1 MEQSYQSIDYTDKL
15 LYCKFY
21 SGLNN
26 MVQSEYMSQKPVTK
40 AVIAAAGFG
49 TRFLPQTKAM
59 PKEMLPLVD
68 KPIIQYIVEELV
80 QAGITDI
87 IIVTGYHKRTI
98 EDHFD
103 QMSADL
109 RANLEEGGKTE
120 LLDKTAKISNLA
132 NFAYIRQKGPYGT
145 ATPLLS
151 AAHLIG
157 EEPFIYTF
165 ADDFMAATPSRFEQM
180 LDVFNERGGSVLT
193 CVKRDNEQDYKRYGY
208 AGGEELSPGLVDIKT
223 IIEKPGTR
231 ENSPSDIATV
241 SGYVFEP
248 ALLDYL
254 REHRENY
261 DTSKEFMIQE
271 SMQKMIKDGHHMYG
285 LEVANGT
292 YYDTGNPLE
301 YIKTVFDFV
310 LKRDDIGP
318 ELKEFLRKKLQ

>member
-1 MEQSYQSIDYTDKL
+1 
-15 LYCKFY
+15 
-21 SGLNN
+21 
-26 MVQSEYMSQKPVTK
+26 MSQKPVRK

-68 KPIIQYIVEELV
+68 KPIIQVIVEELV

-109 RANLEEGGKTE
+109 RTNLEEGGKAE
-120 LLDKTAKISNLA
+120 LLEKTSKISDLA

-145 ATPLLS
+145 ATPVLS

-157 EEPFIYTF
+157 DEPFIYTF
-165 ADDFMAATPSRFEQM
+165 ADDFMEAKPSRFEQM
-180 LDVFNERGGSVLT
+180 LEVYNQRGGSVLT
-193 CVKRDNEQDYKRYGY
+193 CVRRNNDGDFKRYAY
-208 AGGEELSPGLVDIKT
+208 VAGEEIKPGLVDVKT
-223 IIEKPGTR
+223 VVEKPGSR
-231 ENSPSDIATV
+231 EVSPSELANV

-254 REHRENY
+254 LKHRENY
-261 DTSKEFMIQE
+261 DTTKEFMIQE
-271 SMQKMIKDGHHMYG
+271 SMQQMIKDGHHMYG

-301 YIKTVFDFV
+301 YIKTVFDFG

-318 ELKEFLRKKLQ
+318 ELKEFLRDRLQ